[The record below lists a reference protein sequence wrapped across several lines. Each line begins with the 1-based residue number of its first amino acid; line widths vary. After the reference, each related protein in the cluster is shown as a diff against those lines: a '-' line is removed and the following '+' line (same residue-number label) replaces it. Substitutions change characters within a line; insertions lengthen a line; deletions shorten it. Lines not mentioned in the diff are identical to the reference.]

1 MVTVAVIGAG
11 VAGLTCACELA
22 DRGVAVQVFERGDDL
37 GDHACSWYA
46 GGMLAP
52 WCEQESAEDIVVR
65 LGLDS
70 AEWWSRHSSS
80 VRRNGS
86 LVLAPGRDRRE
97 LSRFS
102 RLTDHHDQIGA
113 TAIADLE
120 PDLAGRFNTGL
131 SFPGESHLEPRRAL
145 ADLVSYLRDRGIE
158 IAFGREVDPS
168 AHRADWV
175 IDCRGYSA
183 RDALPALRGVKGEML
198 VLRSHEITLSRPI
211 RFLHPRIPLYI
222 VPWAEQRFMVGAT
235 MIENDQRSRISA
247 RSVLELL
254 SAAYAVHPLFSEAE
268 VVEMGVD
275 VRPAFID
282 NVPRVSVTDRTVRI
296 NGLFRHGFLLGP
308 AMARQAAD
316 VVFGQR
322 VGQSVAR

>member
-1 MVTVAVIGAG
+1 MVAAVVIGAG

-22 DRGVAVQVFERGDDL
+22 DRGVAVQVFERAEGL
-37 GDHACSWYA
+37 GDHACSWFA

-52 WCEQESAEDIVVR
+52 WCERESAEDIVVR
-65 LGLDS
+65 LGMDS

-102 RLTDHHDQIGA
+102 RLTDHHDQIDADG
-113 TAIADLE
+113 IAGLE

-131 SFPGESHLEPRRAL
+131 FFSGESHLEPRRAL
-145 ADLVSYLRDRGIE
+145 ADLVAYLRDRGIE
-158 IAFGREVDPS
+158 IAFGREIEPG

-175 IDCRGYSA
+175 IDCRGYGA
-183 RDALPALRGVKGEML
+183 QDALPALRGVKGEML
-198 VLRSHEITLSRPI
+198 VLRSPEITLSRPV

-222 VPWAEQRFMVGAT
+222 VPWADQRFMVGAT

-275 VRPAFID
+275 VRPAFND
-282 NVPRVSVTDRTVRI
+282 NVPKVTVHGRTVCV

-316 VVFGQR
+316 VVSGQQS
-322 VGQSVAR
+322 GQSVAG